1 VVCGPG
7 QIAPGDYCI
16 AACAPGLVRA
26 PNGACVRPQVQQ
38 PQPPVVRQ
46 PPAAPKRKLV
56 CRWGDFN
63 KGEQPH
69 RQVCE

>member
-1 VVCGPG
+1 
-7 QIAPGDYCI
+7 
-16 AACAPGLVRA
+16 
-26 PNGACVRPQVQQ
+26 VQQ
-38 PQPPVVRQ
+38 PQRPVVRQ
-46 PPAAPKRKLV
+46 PQPAAPKGKLV